1 MADAASAER
10 TSKREEAADSLP
22 AAVKRQNLRW
32 KINMAKAKAGLYS
45 SMAVPKKVSQ
55 KMKGRLKK
63 MGEDK
68 LPEIR
73 KQAHEHLNA
82 LQAQLAQRQRH
93 HRVKQVQQ
101 AVKKAKAFVLRKV
114 VRKCKEAA
122 ASSSSSTVSQL
133 ELRLQALKTLSVTA
147 AAHKAL
153 LKYGLIDS
161 EGGEP
166 APAAW
171 EEMVSAHPSVCALV
185 EAQLLQHPQVKAQL
199 EKLADD
205 TPLARDPSAAPAA
218 AVLSTT
224 TARKAD
230 DKPAAKALSKTV
242 SSDSGVKEAAINGDR
257 RSAMKDRRNVVYGES
272 ATSAADFEESSVS
285 RAQGNYGGIGL
296 KTIVKKSISR
306 GAEAPR
312 KRLRKRDFE
321 RGLPGDAVADDIV
334 ETVPSSRF
342 VDSLAADD
350 DDGGRTFT
358 LGGAADLDTDAPKK
372 IAKRNNIIS
381 RSGNRMGQRQRQA
394 LAQRD
399 SEGLHGRGGGRD
411 NGRAAGRGGGRG
423 GGRGTA
429 PARQRRPASGAYG
442 SKYSGGSKGA
452 VKGGVQKAR
461 AGGSSTAAEKE
472 VLHPSWEAKRSSV
485 AAIQEFQGKRI
496 TFD

>member
-1 MADAASAER
+1 MPLVLHCKRSVNSWHARLLEWCLCLAISYSLRAHKSIRLRSA
-10 TSKREEAADSLP
+10 
-22 AAVKRQNLRW
+22 
-32 KINMAKAKAGLYS
+32 
-45 SMAVPKKVSQ
+45 
-55 KMKGRLKK
+55 
-63 MGEDK
+63 
-68 LPEIR
+68 
-73 KQAHEHLNA
+73 QAHEHLNA

-381 RSGNRMGQRQRQA
+381 RRGPTCSLGSENDSCTKALILWSGNRMGQRQRQA